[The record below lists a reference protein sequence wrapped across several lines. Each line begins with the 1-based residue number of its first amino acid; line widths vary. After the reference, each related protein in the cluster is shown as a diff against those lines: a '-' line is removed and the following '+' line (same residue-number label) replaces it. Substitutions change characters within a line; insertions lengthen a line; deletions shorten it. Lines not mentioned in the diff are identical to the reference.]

1 MADTDGHR
9 DARQGRGEIG
19 AGDVSPEAQEG
30 SDPGPSTAV
39 RRGIAVY
46 REMLRFEEEI
56 LQRMQSWARSQ
67 PDGIRRS
74 VQASDIEP
82 MERLVEQFRER
93 LVYWQQRERQLGRTD
108 AELT

>member
-1 MADTDGHR
+1 MTEKDGHR
-9 DARQGRGEIG
+9 DARQRSGETS
-19 AGDVSPEAQEG
+19 D
-30 SDPGPSTAV
+30 SDPSKAV

-56 LQRMQSWARSQ
+56 LQRMRSWATSQ

-93 LVYWQQRERQLGRTD
+93 LAYWQQRERQLGRTD
-108 AELT
+108 AELS